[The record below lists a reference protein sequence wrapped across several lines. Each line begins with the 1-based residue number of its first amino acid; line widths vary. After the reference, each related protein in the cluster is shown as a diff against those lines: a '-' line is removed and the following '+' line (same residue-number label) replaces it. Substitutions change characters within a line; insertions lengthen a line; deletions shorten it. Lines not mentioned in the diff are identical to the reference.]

1 MDSTVMTTSTNR
13 AFIEL
18 MQVAM
23 GKKVA
28 LTVVPSREEWDE
40 IFLLAVGGSV
50 EGVCFQGIVKL
61 AELFGGDYR
70 ELNISGDTF
79 QQWATI
85 SYSIAERNKIVTKQC
100 LLLQRKM
107 GEQGFAT
114 AIIKGQALQG
124 FYGSLGEYRKPG
136 DIDVWVDSTDE
147 KVLDYVLKLTPTK
160 EFDWK
165 HTHFNAFR
173 DTPVELHWIPS
184 VSANPIV
191 NHKLLDYYKQQAPM
205 QCHNATVDAGDNP
218 ILAIPDALFN
228 SVYLLIHMY
237 SHYVYERMNVRQ
249 LMDYYFV
256 LKTDMVQQNRE
267 EIVLL
272 LKQFGLYSFAR
283 LAMSMMKVMFDIDNS
298 LLLCEPCSSVG
309 NQSLCDLFY
318 KKELTSSGRS
328 IDLPYIAKRLGR
340 MLAYDKIGVVCLP
353 YRKLQLLW
361 WKKNIKNRFGI

>member
-1 MDSTVMTTSTNR
+1 MITNSTNR
-13 AFIEL
+13 SFIEL
-18 MQVAM
+18 IQVAM
-23 GKKVA
+23 GKKSA
-28 LTVVPSREEWDE
+28 LTTVPSQEEWDE
-40 IFLLAVGGSV
+40 IFLLSAGGSV
-50 EGVCFQGIVKL
+50 EGICFQGVVKL
-61 AELFGGDYR
+61 AECFGGDYR
-70 ELNISGDTF
+70 KLNISGDTF

-85 SYSIAERNKIVTKQC
+85 SYSIVERNKIVTKQC

-136 DIDVWVDSTDE
+136 DIDVWVDSNDE

-184 VSANPIV
+184 VSTNPIV
-191 NHKLLDYYKQQAPM
+191 NRKLLDYYKQQAPT
-205 QCHNATVDAGDNP
+205 QCHKATTDAEGNP
-218 ILAIPDALFN
+218 VLAIPDALFN

-256 LKTDMVQQNRE
+256 LQTEVVQQNRK
-267 EIVLL
+267 EIVQL
-272 LKQFGLYSFAR
+272 LKQFGLYRFAC
-283 LAMSMMKVMFDIDNS
+283 LVMGMLKVMFDIDDS
-298 LLLCEPCSSVG
+298 LLLCEPCSSVS
-309 NQSLCDLFY
+309 NRSLSDLFN
-318 KKELTSSGRS
+318 KKILTSTERN
-328 IDLPYIAKRLGR
+328 IDLQFVAKRLGR
-340 MLAYDKIGVVCLP
+340 MLTYDKVGVACLP

>member
-1 MDSTVMTTSTNR
+1 MITNSTHRS
-13 AFIEL
+13 FIEL

-23 GKKVA
+23 GKKAA
-28 LTVVPSREEWDE
+28 LSTMPSQEEWDE
-40 IFLLAVGGSV
+40 IFLLSAGGSV
-50 EGVCFQGIVKL
+50 EGICFQGVVKL
-61 AELFGGDYR
+61 AERFGGDYR
-70 ELNISGDTF
+70 KLNISGDTF

-85 SYSIAERNKIVTKQC
+85 SYSIVERNKIVTKQC

-136 DIDVWVDSTDE
+136 DIDVWVDSNDE

-165 HTHFNAFR
+165 HMHFNAFR

-184 VSANPIV
+184 VSTNPIV
-191 NHKLLDYYKQQAPM
+191 NSKLLDYYKQQAST
-205 QCHNATVDAGDNP
+205 QCHNATTDAEGNP
-218 ILAIPDALFN
+218 VLAIPDALFN

-256 LKTDMVQQNRE
+256 LETEEVQQNRN
-267 EIVLL
+267 EIVQL
-272 LKQFGLYSFAR
+272 LKQFGLYRFAR
-283 LAMSMMKVMFDIDNS
+283 LVMSMLKVMFDIDDS
-298 LLLCEPCSSVG
+298 LLLCEPCSSVS
-309 NQSLCDLFY
+309 NRSLSDLFN
-318 KKELTSSGRS
+318 KKILTSSERN
-328 IDLPYIAKRLGR
+328 IDLQFIAKRLGR
-340 MLAYDKIGVVCLP
+340 MLTYDKVGVVCLP